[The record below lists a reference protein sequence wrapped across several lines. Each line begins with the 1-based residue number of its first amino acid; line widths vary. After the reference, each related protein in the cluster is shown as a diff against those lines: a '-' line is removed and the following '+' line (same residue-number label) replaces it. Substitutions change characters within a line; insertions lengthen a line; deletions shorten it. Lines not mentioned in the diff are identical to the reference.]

1 MTAVQ
6 SNGITIEYESFGD
19 RESPPVLLIM
29 GLGSQLTRWRLGLI
43 EALVDRGYFVIRFD
57 NRDVGLSTWFDDVA
71 ADRNDAP
78 GTPIYS
84 LTELALDAVGLLD
97 TLGLDSAHIVG
108 ASMGGM
114 IAQIIA
120 VKHPERTRTL
130 VSIMSTPV
138 SDGGNLAVLAPYS
151 VPASSRDVA
160 IENNVKLWRVLSG
173 TGFPFD
179 EELVRQEAARDFDRA
194 YHPAG
199 TGRQLLAILASGDR
213 TSELSMVT
221 APTLVIHGED
231 DPLVDVAGGV
241 ATAAAIPGARLKL
254 IPGMGHYI
262 PPEFYDE
269 LASDFAEFFREGH
282 AR

>member
-1 MTAVQ
+1 
-6 SNGITIEYESFGD
+6 
-19 RESPPVLLIM
+19 
-29 GLGSQLTRWRLGLI
+29 
-43 EALVDRGYFVIRFD
+43 
-57 NRDVGLSTWFDDVA
+57 
-71 ADRNDAP
+71 
-78 GTPIYS
+78 
-84 LTELALDAVGLLD
+84 
-97 TLGLDSAHIVG
+97 
-108 ASMGGM
+108 MGGM

-160 IENNVKLWRVLSG
+160 IENNVKLWQVLSG
-173 TGFPFD
+173 PGFPFD
-179 EELVRQEAARDFDRA
+179 EELVRLEAARDFDRA

-221 APTLVIHGED
+221 APTFVIHGED

-262 PPEFYDE
+262 PPEYYDE
-269 LASDFAEFFREGH
+269 LASDFAEFFREGP